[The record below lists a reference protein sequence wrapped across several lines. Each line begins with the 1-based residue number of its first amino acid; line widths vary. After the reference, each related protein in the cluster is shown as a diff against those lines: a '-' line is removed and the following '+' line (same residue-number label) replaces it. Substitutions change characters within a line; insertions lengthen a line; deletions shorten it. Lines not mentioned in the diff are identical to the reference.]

1 MRKTTILT
9 TTFVIIL
16 KISLAQKEKKL
27 EITGYADTYWK
38 YDLANKENI
47 STYFANDQNSIS
59 IGMIGLGLK
68 KAVGKAAFYGEVA
81 FGPRGQYLSTPTGDN
96 NDPSNSFHIQNLS
109 ISYDFTDKLTMTAGY
124 MGTFIG
130 YEVISPSS
138 NFHYSTSYLFGAGPF
153 QNAGVKASYALTE
166 KVKVMAGLFND
177 WNTYQDLNG
186 VSHFG
191 AQLSIAP
198 IEGLSAYL
206 NFLTGSA
213 AGGKNM
219 YSSGSLIDLVAS
231 YEFSK
236 KASLALNAAD
246 YSFKADEGGG
256 YTGIALYPK
265 YHIKDAIAVGL
276 RAEYFKTKDQ
286 TSVKGES
293 VMSYTLSANFKYKGL
308 TLIPEIRL
316 DNNEQPIFMNKNNNP
331 TATACQGSLAL
342 VYAF

>member
-1 MRKTTILT
+1 MRKTTLFT
-9 TTFVIIL
+9 TTFLIL
-16 KISLAQKEKKL
+16 TKIALSQEEKKL
-27 EITGYADTYWK
+27 EIIGYADTYWK

-68 KAVGKAAFYGEVA
+68 KATGKATFYGEVA
-81 FGPRGQYLSTPTGDN
+81 FGPRGQYLSTPTGDH

-109 ISYDFTDKLTMTAGY
+109 ISYDFTDKFNMTAGY

-130 YEVISPSS
+130 YEVISPSA

-153 QNAGVKASYALTE
+153 QNAGIKASYALAE
-166 KVKVMAGLFND
+166 KVSVMVGIFND

-191 AQLSIAP
+191 AQLHITP
-198 IEGLSAYL
+198 LDGLSTYL
-206 NFLTGSA
+206 NFLTGSS
-213 AGGKNM
+213 AGGQSA
-219 YSSGSLIDLVAS
+219 YSSGTLLDLVAS
-231 YEFSK
+231 YELSK
-236 KASLALNAAD
+236 KVSLALNAAD

-256 YTGIALYPK
+256 YSGLALYPK
-265 YHIKDAIAVGL
+265 YHITDHIAVGL

-286 TSVKGES
+286 TSASGAS
-293 VMSYTLSANFKYKGL
+293 VMSYTFSANFKHKGL

-316 DNNEQPIFMNKNNNP
+316 DNNEQPLFINKNNNP
-331 TATACQGSLAL
+331 TETASQGSLAL